1 MKEVVNIKWVIAHDP
16 LYLFI
21 RAAGYFQEAV
31 NKKSDKY
38 EVRVEIMTPTDYA
51 TKYNNGAIALAGNDA
66 ARVDEL
72 SKLMD
77 DGKIQMSQM
86 VTTNLAAAYNKDM
99 HVLDMPFLFR
109 DHDHATEV
117 LEGAPGKQL
126 LAGLAKNSPMR
137 GLGFTYSG
145 GFR

>member
-51 TKYNNGAIALAGNDA
+51 TKYNNGFADPLPRDQRIGRN
-66 ARVDEL
+66 
-72 SKLMD
+72 SSPT
-77 DGKIQMSQM
+77 KIR
-86 VTTNLAAAYNKDM
+86 NL
-99 HVLDMPFLFR
+99 
-109 DHDHATEV
+109 
-117 LEGAPGKQL
+117 
-126 LAGLAKNSPMR
+126 
-137 GLGFTYSG
+137 
-145 GFR
+145 

>member
-38 EVRVEIMTPTDYA
+38 EVQVEIMTPTDYA
-51 TKYNNGAIALAGNDA
+51 TKYNNGAVALGGNDA

-77 DGKIQMSQM
+77 EEIGR
-86 VTTNLAAAYNKDM
+86 A
-99 HVLDMPFLFR
+99 HV
-109 DHDHATEV
+109 
-117 LEGAPGKQL
+117 
-126 LAGLAKNSPMR
+126 
-137 GLGFTYSG
+137 
-145 GFR
+145 